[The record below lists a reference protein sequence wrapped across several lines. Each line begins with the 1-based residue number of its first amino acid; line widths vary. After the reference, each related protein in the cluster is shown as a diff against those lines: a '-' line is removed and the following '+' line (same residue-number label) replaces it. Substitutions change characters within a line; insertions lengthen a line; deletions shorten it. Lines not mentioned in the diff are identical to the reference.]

1 MVNRF
6 KEIVDN
12 SKFLTQVV
20 GSCYYVWSKWL
31 RPVRQAV
38 LWAYHKYKAFWNKA
52 TYRDGKF
59 VYSRGAF
66 TVVGTVAFLYAIPMM
81 LVLMYQTTMYAATYH
96 NERVYLFHAQEL
108 YPDDNIW
115 SVRGCEMEDC
125 ANESLYFRVSPT
137 VFNQIWSVLHK
148 GKAFLSDDI
157 ASGVPPGKT
166 ECQVISYG
174 IRVKL
179 LMRRFDIYPDA
190 LAIVCDGPRLVDQ

>member
-1 MVNRF
+1 MRNRIR
-6 KEIVDN
+6 EIIEN
-12 SKFLTQVV
+12 SKFLSQV
-20 GSCYYVWSKWL
+20 GASLFYVWSVWL
-31 RPVRQAV
+31 KPVRRV
-38 LWAYHKYKAFWNKA
+38 VYWIYRN
-52 TYRDGKF
+52 YRDLWNRLTYKDDKF

-66 TVVGTVAFLYAIPMM
+66 TVLGTLAFLYAIPM
-81 LVLMYQTTMYAATYH
+81 LIVLSYQTAMYTLTYH
-96 NERVYLFHAQEL
+96 NERVYLFHSQEL

-115 SVRGCEMEDC
+115 SVRGCELVDC

-137 VFNQIWSVLHK
+137 TFNQIWSVLHK
-148 GKAFLSDDI
+148 GKAFLADDI

-190 LAIVCDGPRLVDQ
+190 LSIVCDGPRSVDQ